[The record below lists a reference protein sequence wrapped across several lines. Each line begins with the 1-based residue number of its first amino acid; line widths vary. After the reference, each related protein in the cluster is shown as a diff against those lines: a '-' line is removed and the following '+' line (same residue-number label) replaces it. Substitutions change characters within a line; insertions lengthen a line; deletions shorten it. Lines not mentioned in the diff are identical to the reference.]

1 MHGVLL
7 FDARALSLA
16 EYGSNRRVLNR
27 GAQVQGGGC
36 ALRIAQEAARQTVIL
51 AKSR

>member
-1 MHGVLL
+1 MPGVLL

-27 GAQVQGGGC
+27 GAQVQGGC